1 MPADPMEAAFPF
13 FSRSD
18 FEDQPSSCAYRPYKT
33 FEVVLDRVLGERV
46 RADGA
51 CGVDL
56 WCALANIRW
65 RGPDGEIVGYGFR
78 RAGDVVAW
86 VREEGDYITWYCSGE
101 PGQVAGWI
109 EDALTEAGWFWA
121 PLDPDVADSGDMTE
135 DGQRLA

>member
-18 FEDQPSSCAYRPYKT
+18 FQNQPSSCVYRPYKT
-33 FEVVLDRVLGERV
+33 FEAVLDRILGERV

-56 WCALANIRW
+56 WCALANICW
-65 RGPDGEIVGYGFR
+65 RGPGGEIVSYGFR

-101 PGQVAGWI
+101 PWQVAGWI
-109 EDALTEAGWFWA
+109 GDALAEAGWSWA
-121 PLDPDVADSGDMTE
+121 LSDTDITDSGDVTE
-135 DGQRLA
+135 GGQRLA